1 MKIIGLTGG
10 IASGKNFIA
19 EIFVKHGVVV
29 FDADEE
35 VHKLLELDKS
45 TIEEVKKFSPESF
58 VGQKINRKILR
69 KIVFSNSEKM
79 EMLEKILHPKV
90 RKKYQNFLD
99 KSKKEERRLIMLNIP
114 LLLEK
119 KGYECDKIIAVIST
133 KSIQRERFL
142 ARTKESY
149 PETFAEEKE
158 NLIKQFEK
166 IFLKQTTNR
175 DRKKAA
181 DFVIDNTKSRDFAI
195 SQVKNLINLLEKEWA
210 V

>member
-19 EIFVKHGVVV
+19 EIFANNGAAI

-35 VHKLLELDKS
+35 VHNLLESDKS
-45 TIEEVKKFSPESF
+45 TIKEVKKFSPESF
-58 VGQKINRKILR
+58 VEHKINRKILR
-69 KIVFSNSEKM
+69 KIVFSNSKKL

-90 RKKYQNFLD
+90 RKKYQSFLN
-99 KSKKEERRLIMLNIP
+99 KSKKEGRKMVILNIP

-119 KGYECDKIIAVIST
+119 KGYECDKIIAIIST

-142 ARTKESY
+142 RRTKESY
-149 PETFAEEKE
+149 PENFAEEKE

-166 IFLKQTTNR
+166 IFLKQTTNK

-181 DFVIDNTKSRDFAI
+181 DFVIDNTKSKDFAI
-195 SQVKNLINLLEKEWA
+195 SQVKNLINLL
-210 V
+210 

>member
-19 EIFVKHGVVV
+19 EIFANNGAAI

-35 VHKLLELDKS
+35 VHNLLESDKS
-45 TIEEVKKFSPESF
+45 TIKEVKKFSPESF
-58 VGQKINRKILR
+58 IEHKINRKILR
-69 KIVFSNSEKM
+69 KIVFSNSKKL

-90 RKKYQNFLD
+90 RKKYQSFLN
-99 KSKKEERRLIMLNIP
+99 KSKKEGRKMVILNIP

-119 KGYECDKIIAVIST
+119 KGYECDKIIAIIST

-142 ARTKESY
+142 RRTKESY
-149 PETFAEEKE
+149 PENFAEEKE

-166 IFLKQTTNR
+166 IFLKQTTNK

-181 DFVIDNTKSRDFAI
+181 DFVIDNTKSKDFAI
-195 SQVKNLINLLEKEWA
+195 SQVKNLINLLEK
-210 V
+210 

>member
-19 EIFVKHGVVV
+19 EIFANNGAAI

-35 VHKLLELDKS
+35 VHKLLESDKS

-58 VGQKINRKILR
+58 IEQKINRKILG
-69 KIVFSNSEKM
+69 KIVFSNSEKL

-90 RKKYQNFLD
+90 RKKYQSFLD
-99 KSKKEERRLIMLNIP
+99 KSKKEGRKMVILNIP

-119 KGYECDKIIAVIST
+119 KGYECDKIIAVISA
-133 KSIQRERFL
+133 KSIQRNRFL
-142 ARTKESY
+142 ERAKESY
-149 PETFAEEKE
+149 PEIFAEEKE

-166 IFLKQTTNR
+166 IFLKQTTNK
-175 DRKKAA
+175 DRKKVA
-181 DFVIDNTKSRDFAI
+181 DFVIDNTKSRDFTI
-195 SQVKNLINLLEKEWA
+195 SQVKSLNKLLEK
-210 V
+210 

>member
-19 EIFVKHGVVV
+19 EIFANNGAAI

-35 VHKLLELDKS
+35 VHNLLESDKS
-45 TIEEVKKFSPESF
+45 TIKVVKKFSPESF
-58 VGQKINRKILR
+58 IEHKINRKILR
-69 KIVFSNSEKM
+69 KIVFSNSKKL

-90 RKKYQNFLD
+90 RKKYQSFLN
-99 KSKKEERRLIMLNIP
+99 KSKKEGRKMVILNIP

-119 KGYECDKIIAVIST
+119 KGYECDKIIAIIST

-142 ARTKESY
+142 RRTKESY
-149 PETFAEEKE
+149 PENFAEEKE

-166 IFLKQTTNR
+166 IFLKQTTNK

-181 DFVIDNTKSRDFAI
+181 DFVIDNTKSKDFAI
-195 SQVKNLINLLEKEWA
+195 SQVKNLINLLEK
-210 V
+210 

>member
-19 EIFVKHGVVV
+19 EIFANNGAAI

-35 VHKLLELDKS
+35 VHKLLESDKS

-58 VGQKINRKILR
+58 VEHKINRKILR
-69 KIVFSNSEKM
+69 KIVFSNSEKL

-90 RKKYQNFLD
+90 RKKYQSFLD
-99 KSKKEERRLIMLNIP
+99 KSKKEGRKMVILNIP

-142 ARTKESY
+142 VRTKESY
-149 PETFAEEKE
+149 PETFSEEKE
-158 NLIKQFEK
+158 NLRKQFEK
-166 IFLKQTTNR
+166 IFLKQTTNK

-181 DFVIDNTKSRDFAI
+181 DFVINNIKSKDFAI
-195 SQVKNLINLLEKEWA
+195 SQVKNLIKLLEKEMA
-210 V
+210 

>member
-19 EIFVKHGVVV
+19 EIFANNGAAI

-35 VHKLLELDKS
+35 VHKLLESDKS

-58 VGQKINRKILR
+58 VEHKINRKILR
-69 KIVFSNSEKM
+69 KIVFSNSEKL

-90 RKKYQNFLD
+90 RKKYQSFLA
-99 KSKKEERRLIMLNIP
+99 KSKKEGRKMVILNIP

-142 ARTKESY
+142 KRTKESY
-149 PETFAEEKE
+149 PETFAAEKE

-166 IFLKQTTNR
+166 IFLKQTTNKN
-175 DRKKAA
+175 RKKAA
-181 DFVIDNTKSRDFAI
+181 DFVIDNTKSKDFAI
-195 SQVKNLINLLEKEWA
+195 SQVRNLIKLLEK
-210 V
+210 

>member
-19 EIFVKHGVVV
+19 EIFANNGAAI

-35 VHKLLELDKS
+35 VHNLLESDKS
-45 TIEEVKKFSPESF
+45 TIKEVKKFSPESF
-58 VGQKINRKILR
+58 VEHKINRKILR
-69 KIVFSNSEKM
+69 KIVFSNSKKL

-90 RKKYQNFLD
+90 RKKYQSFLN
-99 KSKKEERRLIMLNIP
+99 KSKKEGRKMVILNIP

-119 KGYECDKIIAVIST
+119 KGYECDKIIAIIST

-142 ARTKESY
+142 RRTKESY
-149 PETFAEEKE
+149 PENFAEEKE

-166 IFLKQTTNR
+166 IFLKQTTNK

-181 DFVIDNTKSRDFAI
+181 DFVIDNTKSKDFAI
-195 SQVKNLINLLEKEWA
+195 SQVKNLINLLEK
-210 V
+210 

>member
-19 EIFVKHGVVV
+19 EIFVKHGAVI
-29 FDADEE
+29 FDADAE
-35 VHKLLELDKS
+35 VHKLLESDKS
-45 TIEEVKKFSPESF
+45 TIKEIRNSFPESF
-58 VGQKINRKILR
+58 IEQKINRKILR
-69 KIVFSNSEKM
+69 KIVFSNSEKL

-90 RKKYQNFLD
+90 RKKYQSFLA
-99 KSKKEERRLIMLNIP
+99 KSKKEGRKMVILNIP

-119 KGYECDKIIAVIST
+119 KGYECDKIIAVISA
-133 KSIQRERFL
+133 KSIQRKRFL

-166 IFLKQTTNR
+166 IFLKQTTNK
-175 DRKKAA
+175 DRKKVA
-181 DFVIDNTKSRDFAI
+181 DFVIDNTKSKDFAI
-195 SQVKNLINLLEKEWA
+195 SQVRNLINLLEK
-210 V
+210 